1 MPLREKQSWGQ
12 LSRKVKLLNN
22 SIEERKADHIEIC
35 LEEDVQA
42 RKTTTG
48 FEDVSL
54 VHKALP
60 EIEREK
66 IDISTT
72 VFDYKFSAPVFVGAM
87 TGGTAKALKINA
99 ALAEA
104 VEELKLGMGVGSQR
118 AAIDNPKL
126 ERSFS
131 VVREKAPT
139 AFILANIGGPQ
150 LVGKYGVKEARKAVE
165 MIEANALAIHLN
177 ALQEAV
183 QPEGETDYSGL
194 LNKIG
199 EIAQCLDVPVIVK
212 ETGAGIAAEEA
223 KMLEDAGVAG
233 IDVAGVGGTSWAA
246 VEYYRAKRRQ
256 DEFNQ
261 RLGETFWDWGI
272 PTAVSLVETVQ
283 SVSIP
288 VIASGGIRSGID
300 VTKALA
306 LSADL
311 ASVAHPLLEPATKG
325 SEDVKKTLQSLIGGV
340 RNSMFLLG
348 ADSVQKLQNVTVVLT
363 GRTSEWL
370 RARGFQPELY
380 ARRRV

>member
-1 MPLREKQSWGQ
+1 VKQ
-12 LSRKVKLLNN
+12 LNN

-35 LEEDVQA
+35 LKENVQA
-42 RKTTTG
+42 RKATTG
-48 FEDVSL
+48 FEDISL

-66 IDISTT
+66 IDLSTT
-72 VFDYKFSAPVFVGAM
+72 VFGYKFSAPLFVGAM

-99 ALAEA
+99 AIAEA
-104 VEELKLGMGVGSQR
+104 VEEVNLGMGVGSQR
-118 AAIDNPKL
+118 VAIDNPKV

-150 LVGKYGVKEARKAVE
+150 LIGKYGVKEAEKAVE
-165 MIEANALAIHLN
+165 MVKANALAIHLN

-194 LNKIG
+194 ISKIG
-199 EIAQCLDVPVIVK
+199 EVAEALEVPVIVK

-223 KMLEDAGVAG
+223 KLLEEAGVAG
-233 IDVAGVGGTSWAA
+233 IDVSGVGGTSWAA
-246 VEYYRAKRRQ
+246 VEYYRAKKRQ
-256 DEFNQ
+256 DEFRQ

-272 PTAVSLVETVQ
+272 PTAVSLVEAVK

-288 VIASGGIRSGID
+288 VIASGGICRGTD
-300 VTKALA
+300 MAKASA
-306 LSADL
+306 LGASL
-311 ASVAHPLLEPATKG
+311 ASVVSPILQPATKG
-325 SEDVKKTLQSLIGGV
+325 PEDVKKALQFLIGEV
-340 RNSMFLLG
+340 RNAMFLVG
-348 ADSVQKLQNVTVVLT
+348 ADSLQKLQKVPVVLT
-363 GRTSEWL
+363 GRTAEWL

-380 ARRRV
+380 ARRKA